1 MENTYNYL
9 KNVLLNLKTESSKN
23 PSIIGV
29 VLVLLCIPLLYAL
42 NSISLA
48 LLVGITLYTFK
59 KENFKTETNLLLPML
74 LFGLMALSI
83 LWSINSSDS
92 IKAISKGLPLL
103 LIPLCFCLFSG
114 LTKTQKEKSLQ
125 IYSLGI
131 VVYTLFCL
139 VKAVIRYSFSHN
151 SGVFFYH
158 ELVTEDV
165 NAIHVS
171 VYVSVAIFYFITRN
185 RSAVLSKIIIAILT
199 IFLILLSSKN
209 IIIVFFG
216 LLILYFLRYYK
227 AQIKRKT
234 IAIGILFCL
243 LTILV
248 FSTKIKERFL
258 IEFQSNLEDNTIN
271 KEMSTSTGK
280 VYNVSVKQAWNQEK
294 FNANYYFPGT
304 AFRVYQIR
312 IFKEMLFEDAIFFTG
327 YGLNATDKKI
337 EEKQIEHN
345 LYDGYGNKNFH
356 NEYIQ
361 IFAEIGIFGLVL
373 LVLMVV
379 INIKNAIK
387 KKDFMHISFA
397 VLMISLFLT
406 ESFLSRQ
413 RGIVFFTIFYCL
425 FNADNLIVVSKKE

>member
-9 KNVLLNLKTESSKN
+9 KNVLLDLKKESSKN

-29 VLVLLCIPLLYAL
+29 ELVLLCIPLLYAF

-59 KENFKTETNLLLPML
+59 KENFKTETNLILPIA

-83 LWSINSSDS
+83 LWSINVSDS
-92 IKAISKGLPLL
+92 VKAISKGLPLL
-103 LIPLCFCLFSG
+103 LIPLSFMLFSR
-114 LTKTQKEKSLQ
+114 LTKNQKEKIVQ
-125 IYSLGI
+125 IYSFGI
-131 VVYTLFCL
+131 VIYILFCL
-139 VKAVIRYSFSHN
+139 LKAIIRFVITHN

-171 VYVSVAIFYFITRN
+171 VYVSVAIFYFITR
-185 RSAVLSKIIIAILT
+185 SFSSVLSKTIIIILT
-199 IFLILLSSKN
+199 VFLILLSSKN
-209 IIIVFFG
+209 IIIIFFG

-227 AQIKRKT
+227 SQIKRKT
-234 IAIGILFCL
+234 FVMVMLFC
-243 LTILV
+243 ILALIT
-248 FSTKIKERFL
+248 FSGKIKERFL
-258 IEFQSNLEDNTIN
+258 IEFQSNVKENTIN
-271 KEMSTSTGK
+271 KEISTDTGK
-280 VYNVSVKQAWNQEK
+280 VYNVSVKQAWNQDK
-294 FNANYYFPGT
+294 FNASYYFPGT

-312 IFKEMLFEDAIFFTG
+312 IFKEMLSKDAIFFTG
-327 YGLNATDKKI
+327 YGLNATDSKI
-337 EEKQIEHN
+337 EEKSIEHN

-361 IFAEIGIFGLVL
+361 IFAEIGIFGLL
-373 LVLMVV
+373 LLLAMIF
-379 INIKNAIK
+379 INLKNAVK
-387 KKDFMHISFA
+387 TKDFMHISFA

-425 FNADNLIVVSKKE
+425 FNADNLIVASKKE